1 MGAWARM
8 VTQDFSHKEAQNI
21 QKGPISTYSALL
33 SHVVIVN
40 AIEYAASRHYSG
52 GGN

>member
-21 QKGPISTYSALL
+21 QKGPLESYLVQLVEKVGLFGA
-33 SHVVIVN
+33 
-40 AIEYAASRHYSG
+40 G
-52 GGN
+52 